1 MPGKLILQQKI
12 AMKTNW
18 CLFLLVF
25 SCNLLAQKT
34 VPFVVV
40 DFVKVLNG
48 HEAETTY
55 FFEQNWKAYR
65 ISALK
70 KGHISGYQ
78 MLKLNAADKVGFH
91 YALVTI
97 FQDSTAYQ
105 QMEANFRPIMAQITP
120 DGPRLLNELKI
131 PDFCEITHSFTGSV
145 LIEAGD
151 FRKKQ
156 KVNPMVVIDMV
167 EVLSAR
173 NAEAKFFYDQN
184 WKIYREK
191 ALKEGLISAFRIL
204 SLPKGNE
211 TGCDLILITE
221 LPDEI
226 KFKASEDN
234 FRPIL
239 QSLRPNGPI
248 LLNEHKPNTFR
259 NIKTNFDAL
268 IVLSARE
275 RKK

>member
-1 MPGKLILQQKI
+1 MKTKWCLLLLIL
-12 AMKTNW
+12 
-18 CLFLLVF
+18 
-25 SCNLLAQKT
+25 SCNLFAQKA
-34 VPFVVV
+34 VPIVVV

-48 HEAETTY
+48 HEAETVY
-55 FFEQNWKAYR
+55 FFEQNWKKYR

-78 MLKLNAADKVGFH
+78 LLKLNAADKAGFH
-91 YALVTI
+91 YALVTF

-105 QMEANFRPIMAQITP
+105 QVETNFRPIMARITP
-120 DGPRLLNELKI
+120 KGPRLLNELKI
-131 PDFCEITHSFTGSV
+131 PDFCEITQSFTGNV

-151 FRKKQ
+151 FSKKQ
-156 KVNPMVVIDMV
+156 KDNPMVVIDMV
-167 EVLSAR
+167 EVLEAR
-173 NAEAKFFYDQN
+173 NAEARFFYDQN
-184 WKIYREK
+184 WKVYREK
-191 ALKEGLISAFRIL
+191 ALEEGVVSAYRIL

-211 TGCDLILITE
+211 TGCDLILMTE
-221 LPDEI
+221 YPDEA

-239 QSLRPNGPI
+239 QSLRPNGPS

-268 IVLSARE
+268 IVLSL
-275 RKK
+275 KKMIKQ